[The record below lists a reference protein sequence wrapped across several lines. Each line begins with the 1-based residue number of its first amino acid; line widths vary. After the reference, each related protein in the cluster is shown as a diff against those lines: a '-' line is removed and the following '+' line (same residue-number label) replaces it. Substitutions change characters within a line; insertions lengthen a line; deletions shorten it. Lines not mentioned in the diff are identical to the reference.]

1 MKRHRLSAQTKKL
14 LRVASHLAKDF
25 GHENVTSAHLL
36 LALFSFPETLRLLCR
51 NGLSEARA
59 KAALLAGNPCKAA
72 SRVRGLSPAADTLL
86 SAAEQEAG
94 QKAEPIHLLL
104 AIVRQPNEECLPI
117 LQTAS
122 VCPEVMFSNAVRS
135 IRPQVTQTEEPNMQ
149 STRLLEQFGINMV
162 EQADR
167 YSPVIGREREINALI
182 CILCRKT
189 KNNPALIGSPGVG
202 KTAIVEGLAKRM
214 ADGLVPPPLLGKRLI
229 GISMAA
235 LIAGTKYRG
244 EFEERVR
251 DILFEIQRNQN
262 VILFVDEM
270 HTLCGAGAAEGA
282 IDASNLLKPALGRGE
297 LQLIGATTFKEYH
310 KYIEKDAALE
320 RRFCKIQVEEP
331 TAQQTEQILFGLR
344 PGLEQHHSM
353 PISNEAIRAAVEL
366 SCRYIPDRF
375 LPDKAL
381 DLLDESAAHKR
392 LSAPKGTKPHRLL
405 SEQIHTAVQAGNY
418 ERAALLQNK
427 LELAQQKD
435 HARELSREDIL
446 YGLSLSSGI
455 PLQTL
460 SESECTR
467 LNCLESLLQ
476 KQIIGQEDAVK
487 AVCNAIRLGRSGL
500 CDRRRPIASV
510 LLVGPTGVGK
520 TALCKALTGAVFG
533 DEEAMIRLDMSE
545 YMEKFSATRLIGSPP
560 GYVGCEDGGELTEKV
575 RRKPYSVVLFDE
587 IEKAHQDVTH
597 LLLQV
602 MEDGC
607 LSDSGGQR
615 VSFCNTILIMT
626 SNLGAQESA
635 EIGFGSSCRADA
647 LRAVRAHFSPEFLGR
662 LDAIICMPPLLKS
675 DLQRIAELQLD
686 ELSARAKACGVSL
699 EVSPALPP
707 LLAERCRHSGGARQI
722 RHLIRDE
729 IESPLARLLL
739 EGVCSVCADTDGD
752 TVTLRPVIG
761 APQK

>member
-1 MKRHRLSAQTKKL
+1 MKHRRLSAQTKQVM
-14 LRVASHLAKDF
+14 RIASQLAKNF
-25 GHENVTSAHLL
+25 GHERVSSGHLL
-36 LALFSFPETLRLLCR
+36 LALFSCPETLRLLCR
-51 NGLSEARA
+51 SGLSEARA
-59 KAALLAGNPCKAA
+59 SAAFLSENPGKPSCK
-72 SRVRGLSPAADTLL
+72 VRGLSPSATALLTAAGK
-86 SAAEQEAG
+86 EVG
-94 QKAEPIHLLL
+94 QKTEPVHLLL
-104 AIVRQPNEECLPI
+104 AILRQPDAVCLPI
-117 LQTAS
+117 LQTAA
-122 VCPEVMFSNAVRS
+122 VCPEVIFSDAVQS
-135 IRPQVTQTEEPNMQ
+135 IRPQFSQTEDPSMQ

-167 YSPVIGREREINALI
+167 YAPVIGREQEISSLI
-182 CILCRKT
+182 CVLCRKT

-214 ADGLVPPPLLGKRLI
+214 ADGQVPPPLIGKRLI
-229 GISMAA
+229 LLSMAS

-297 LQLIGATTFKEYH
+297 LQLIGATTYREYH

-320 RRFCKIQVEEP
+320 RRFCKIQVDEP
-331 TAQQTEQILFGLR
+331 TPLQTEQILFGLR
-344 PGLEQHHSM
+344 PGLEQHHGM
-353 PISNEAIRAAVEL
+353 PISDSAIHAAVEL
-366 SCRYIPDRF
+366 SCRFIPNRF

-392 LSAPKGTKPHRLL
+392 LSAPKASKPHRLL

-427 LELAQQKD
+427 LEQAQQKE
-435 HARELSREDIL
+435 HTEELSREDLL

-460 SESECTR
+460 SESECER
-467 LNCLESLLQ
+467 LNRLETLLR
-476 KQIIGQEDAVK
+476 KRIIGQEDAVQ

-500 CDRRRPIASV
+500 CDRHRPIASV

-520 TALCKALTGAVFG
+520 TALCKALTEAVFG
-533 DEEAMIRLDMSE
+533 SEEAMIRLDMSE
-545 YMEKFSATRLIGSPP
+545 YMEKISATRLIGSPP

-587 IEKAHQDVTH
+587 IEKAHRDVTH

-602 MEDGC
+602 MEDGM
-607 LSDSGGQR
+607 LTDSGGQR
-615 VSFCNTILIMT
+615 VNFCNTILIMT
-626 SNLGAQESA
+626 SNLGAQHGST
-635 EIGFGSSCRADA
+635 IGFESSSRSDA

-662 LDAIICMPPLLKS
+662 LDAVICMLPLRQA
-675 DLQRIAELQLD
+675 DLISIASLQL
-686 ELSARAKACGVSL
+686 EALAARAKACGVSL
-699 EVSPALPP
+699 TFSPALPE
-707 LLAERCRHSGGARQI
+707 LLAGRCSCASGGARQI
-722 RHLIRDE
+722 RHLLRDE

-739 EGVCSVCADTDGD
+739 TGATAVCAEAEENKIVLHPGVK
-752 TVTLRPVIG
+752 VT
-761 APQK
+761 

>member
-1 MKRHRLSAQTKKL
+1 MRKRRLAAQ
-14 LRVASHLAKDF
+14 
-25 GHENVTSAHLL
+25 
-36 LALFSFPETLRLLCR
+36 
-51 NGLSEARA
+51 
-59 KAALLAGNPCKAA
+59 
-72 SRVRGLSPAADTLL
+72 
-86 SAAEQEAG
+86 
-94 QKAEPIHLLL
+94 
-104 AIVRQPNEECLPI
+104 
-117 LQTAS
+117 
-122 VCPEVMFSNAVRS
+122 S
-135 IRPQVTQTEEPNMQ
+135 IQSSQTEEPNMQ

-162 EQADR
+162 EQAER
-167 YSPVIGREREINALI
+167 YAPVIGREQEISSLI
-182 CILCRKT
+182 CVLCRKT

-214 ADGLVPPPLLGKRLI
+214 ADGQVPPPLLGKRLI
-229 GISMAA
+229 LLSMAS

-297 LQLIGATTFKEYH
+297 LQLIGATTYREYH

-331 TAQQTEQILFGLR
+331 TKEQTERILFGLR
-344 PGLEQHHSM
+344 PGLEQHHGM
-353 PISNEAIRAAVEL
+353 PISEEAIHAAVEL
-366 SCRYIPDRF
+366 SCRFIPDRF

-392 LSAPKGTKPHRLL
+392 LAAPKASKPHRLL

-427 LELAQQKD
+427 LEQAQQKEYTG
-435 HARELSREDIL
+435 ALSREDLL

-467 LNCLESLLQ
+467 LNRLESLLRQ
-476 KQIIGQEDAVK
+476 RIIGQEDAVQ

-520 TALCKALTGAVFG
+520 TALCKALTEAVFG
-533 DEEAMIRLDMSE
+533 SEDAMIRLDMSE
-545 YMEKFSATRLIGSPP
+545 YMEKFSATRLIGAPP

-575 RRKPYSVVLFDE
+575 RRKPYSVILFDE
-587 IEKAHQDVTH
+587 IEKAHRDVTH

-607 LSDSGGQR
+607 LTDSAGQR
-615 VSFCNTILIMT
+615 VNFCNTILIMT
-626 SNLGAQESA
+626 SNLGAQQSA
-635 EIGFGSSCRADA
+635 SIGFGSNSRLDA

-662 LDAIICMPPLLKS
+662 LDAVICMPPLMQKDLKS
-675 DLQRIAELQLD
+675 IAALQL
-686 ELSARAKACGVSL
+686 EALAARAKACGVRFTFC
-699 EVSPALPP
+699 PALPE
-707 LLAERCRHSGGARQI
+707 LLAGRCANASGGARQI
-722 RHLIRDE
+722 RHLLRDE
-729 IESPLARLLL
+729 VEAPLARLLL
-739 EGVCSVCADTDGD
+739 SGAANVRAETEEGKII
-752 TVTLRPVIG
+752 LRPRVG
-761 APQK
+761 VT